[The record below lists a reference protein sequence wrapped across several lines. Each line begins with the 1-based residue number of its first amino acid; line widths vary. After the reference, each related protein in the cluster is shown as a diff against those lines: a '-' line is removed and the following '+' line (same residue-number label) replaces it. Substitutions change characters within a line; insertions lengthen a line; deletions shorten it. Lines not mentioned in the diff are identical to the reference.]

1 MFKKHGI
8 TKAIWLISLVSLL
21 TDVASEMLYPVMPV
35 YLKTVGYSVFLIGVL
50 EGFAEAIAGFS
61 KSYFGRWSDASG
73 RRLPFVRWGY
83 LLSAVSKPMLAVT
96 AQWWWIFLSRFLDRT
111 GKGIRTAPRDAMLNA
126 ASSHN
131 NKASVFGFHR
141 MMDTTGAVLGPAIAL
156 LFLYLY
162 PGSYQ
167 LLFILAFIPGMLAV
181 LVTLFL
187 KESNNSAAAKRIPPF
202 HQTFTYWK
210 KAAPAYKKL
219 LVTLILFALI
229 NSSDVFLLLKIKE
242 AGVSDTAVIGMYIFY
257 NLVYAMAAFPLG
269 KSADRFGMKKIF
281 LAGLVLYAAT
291 YAGFAFAA
299 THLHFVL
306 LFLCYG
312 LYAAA
317 TEGVAKAWI
326 SSLVPAAENAS
337 AIGFYTGLQSIA
349 ALTASTVA
357 GFIWVKAGPVYVFLP
372 VAMAAILIAV
382 RLLIS
387 FRSPAESLK

>member
-1 MFKKHGI
+1 MSRSKTI

-35 YLKTVGYSVFLIGVL
+35 YLKTVGYSVFLIGML

-96 AQWWWIFLSRFLDRT
+96 AQWWWIFLSRFLDRS

-167 LLFILAFIPGMLAV
+167 LLFILAFLPGILAV
-181 LVTLFL
+181 AVTLLL
-187 KESNNSAAAKRIPPF
+187 KEPNKAVAAKRMPPF

-210 KAAPAYKKL
+210 IAPVDYKKL
-219 LVTLILFALI
+219 LVILILFAII

-257 NLVYAMAAFPLG
+257 NLVYALAAFPLG
-269 KSADRFGMKKIF
+269 KSADRLGMKTIF
-281 LAGLVLYAAT
+281 FAGLLLYGVT

-299 THLHFVL
+299 TPLHFVL

-357 GFIWVKAGPVYVFLP
+357 GFIWVKAGSVYVFLP

-382 RLLIS
+382 WLLIS
-387 FRSPAESLK
+387 FRSPAEFRK